1 VAELSTALTTIPAS
15 NCAKFAAKPLT
26 RGGTPVPVWLA
37 ALDAGPLP
45 PLDVTGCRKLIVVA
59 PHPDD
64 EILGLGATTAQLVAS
79 GVDVQ
84 VVSVSDGGADHP
96 GVTHWDRTRL
106 ETTRRYELRRATS
119 VLGLPP
125 PVRLGLPD
133 GQLADHE
140 DGLAESLVDILEGAA
155 PGTWCAAT
163 WRGDGHPDHEAV
175 GRAAATACAHT
186 GSPLLE
192 YPVWMW
198 HWATPADPAVP
209 WDRAYSV
216 PLSVRALDRKRLAAQ
231 CFRSQLEPIGAS
243 AAPMLPA
250 FVLQRLLAVG
260 EVVFR

>member
-1 VAELSTALTTIPAS
+1 LSTIPAS

-37 ALDAGPLP
+37 ALDGGPLP
-45 PLDVTGCRKLIVVA
+45 PLDLSGCPRLVVVA

-64 EILGLGATTAQLVAS
+64 ETLGLGATIAQLAAT

-84 VVSVSDGGADHP
+84 VLSVSDGGAAQP
-96 GVTHWDRTRL
+96 GTTLWNRTRL
-106 ETTRRYELRRATS
+106 ETTRRHELRRAIEI
-119 VLGLPP
+119 LGLPP
-125 PVRLGLPD
+125 PVALGLPD

-140 DGLAESLVDILEGAA
+140 DRLADLLVELLGGAA
-155 PGTWCAAT
+155 PGTCCAAT

-175 GRAAATACAHT
+175 GRAAAQACART
-186 GSPLLE
+186 DVTLLE

-209 WDRAYSV
+209 WDRAHSV
-216 PLSVRALDRKRLAAQ
+216 RVSGRALDRKRRAAQ
-231 CFRSQLEPIGAS
+231 CFRSQLEPIGADT
-243 AAPMLPA
+243 APVVPA

-260 EVVFR
+260 EVVFG